1 MPSLEKETTSWA
13 DEVEEDDEPS
23 LPPPEEKLLPNGTK
37 IVTEYRFNED
47 DKKEKIVTTI
57 KVENRKVSKAVAK
70 RKEWAKFGLSKNDK
84 PGPNTATTIMAE
96 EVNMQFITANEEEK
110 DENDDVRAKL
120 KEQNKGQIKC
130 RYCKGDH
137 WTTQCPYKEIGGLD
151 EMKQEEEAAG
161 KITTTST
168 GGKYVPP
175 FMKEGANKMRGE
187 SMMSSRGRDDYA
199 TVRVTNLSE
208 STRESDLEELFRP
221 FGSLSRT
228 FLAKDKTTGLSKGFA
243 FISFHQQKSAE
254 EAIKTLNGFGYDHL
268 ILKVEWSKPSEK

>member
-1 MPSLEKETTSWA
+1 MPSLENESTSWA
-13 DEVEEDDEPS
+13 DEVEESDEPA
-23 LPPPEEKLLPNGTK
+23 LPPTEEKLLPNGTK
-37 IVTEYRFNED
+37 IVTEYRIND
-47 DKKEKIVTTI
+47 DGKKEKIVTTI
-57 KVENRKVSKAVAK
+57 KVESRKVSKDVAK
-70 RKEWAKFGLSKNDK
+70 RKVWSKFGLSKNDK

-110 DENDDVRAKL
+110 DESDDVRAKL

-137 WTTQCPYKEIGGLD
+137 WTTQCPYKEIGVLD
-151 EMKQEEEAAG
+151 EVKQEEEAAS
-161 KITTTST
+161 KMSSTST

-175 FMKEGANKMRGE
+175 FMKEGAKMRGE

-228 FLAKDKTTGLSKGFA
+228 FLAKDKMTGLSKGFA
-243 FISFHQQKSAE
+243 FISFHRQEAAE
-254 EAIKTLNGFGYDHL
+254 EAIRRLNGFGYDHL

>member
-1 MPSLEKETTSWA
+1 MPSLENESTSWA
-13 DEVEEDDEPS
+13 DDVEESEEPS
-23 LPPPEEKLLPNGTK
+23 LPPNEEKVLPNGTK

-47 DKKEKIVTTI
+47 DKKEKVVTTI
-57 KVENRKVSKAVAK
+57 KMENRKVSKEVAK
-70 RKEWAKFGLSKNDK
+70 RKVLPKFGLSKGDK

-96 EVNMQFITANEEEK
+96 EVTMQFIMAHEEEK
-110 DENDDVRAKL
+110 DDSDDMRAKL

-151 EMKQEEEAAG
+151 EAKEAEDSSKAASA
-161 KITTTST
+161 ST

-175 FMKEGANKMRGE
+175 FMKEGAKMRGE
-187 SMMSSRGRDDYA
+187 SMMGARGRDDYA

-208 STRESDLEELFRP
+208 STRESDLEDLFRP

-228 FLAKDKTTGLSKGFA
+228 FLAKDKQTGLSKGFA
-243 FISFHQQKSAE
+243 FISFHRQESAE
-254 EAIKTLNGFGYDHL
+254 QAIEALNGFGYDHL

>member
-1 MPSLEKETTSWA
+1 MPSLDNEMTSWA
-13 DEVEEDDEPS
+13 DEVEESDEPV
-23 LPPPEEKLLPNGTK
+23 LPPTEEKLLPNGTK
-37 IVTEYRFNED
+37 IVTEYRIND
-47 DKKEKIVTTI
+47 GKKEKVVTTI
-57 KVENRKVSKAVAK
+57 KVENRKVSKEVAK
-70 RKEWAKFGLSKNDK
+70 RKVWSKFGLSKGDK

-96 EVNMQFITANEEEK
+96 EVSMQFITAHEEEK
-110 DENDDVRAKL
+110 DESDDMRAKL

-137 WTTQCPYKEIGGLD
+137 WTTQCPYKEIGGL
-151 EMKQEEEAAG
+151 EEAKQEEEASKMAG
-161 KITTTST
+161 STST

-175 FMKEGANKMRGE
+175 FMKEGAKMRGE

-228 FLAKDKTTGLSKGFA
+228 FLAKDKMTGLSKGFA
-243 FISFHQQKSAE
+243 FISFHRQEAAE
-254 EAIKTLNGFGYDHL
+254 EAIRRLNGFGYDHL